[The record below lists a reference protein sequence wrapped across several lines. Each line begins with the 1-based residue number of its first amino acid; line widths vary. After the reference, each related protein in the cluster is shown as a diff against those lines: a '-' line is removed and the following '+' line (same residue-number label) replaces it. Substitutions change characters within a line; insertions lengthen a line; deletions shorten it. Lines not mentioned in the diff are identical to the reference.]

1 MSDGCSFR
9 SYIFKKGSVMQDV
22 EHGKTKVVYVRVN
35 EREHD
40 GLERVVADASAASGR
55 LISISEFVRV
65 LIRNEIKR
73 NRSR

>member
-1 MSDGCSFR
+1 
-9 SYIFKKGSVMQDV
+9 MQGGDY
-22 EHGKTKVVYVRVN
+22 GKAKVVYVRVN
-35 EREHD
+35 ERDHE
-40 GLERVVADASAASGR
+40 GLERIVADASAASGR